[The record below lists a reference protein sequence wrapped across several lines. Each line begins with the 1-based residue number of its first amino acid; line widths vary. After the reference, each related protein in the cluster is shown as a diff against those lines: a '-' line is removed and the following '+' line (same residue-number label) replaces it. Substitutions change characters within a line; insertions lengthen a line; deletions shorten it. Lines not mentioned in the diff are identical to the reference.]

1 MKTISTIAA
10 ALALVFVLGCKNH
23 NQYQQTANSSGTTTA
38 SASQSGPSLSP
49 QQLGEL
55 GAKIKKH
62 PKDADKILSDQ
73 GLTQQQF
80 EQQVRKVAENPAA
93 SKQYAAAYKKGRA

>member
-1 MKTISTIAA
+1 MRKISTIAA
-10 ALALVFVLGCKNH
+10 ALAFVFVLGCKNH
-23 NQYQQTANSSGTTTA
+23 NQYQQTANSSGTA
-38 SASQSGPSLSP
+38 SASQTSSSLTP

-62 PKDADKILSDQ
+62 PKDAEKILSEQ